1 MARQTTRAQFI
12 DYCKRR
18 LGHPVIDINVDDD
31 QVDDRVD
38 DALKFYQDYHY
49 DAVEK
54 IYLKHQI
61 TQQDRDRKYI
71 LIPDR
76 IIGVTGVLDFDGSSA
91 SVNMFDLR
99 YQLRL
104 HDLYDFTSVSYVPYT
119 ITMQHLR
126 TLNLLFSGSPQMRFH
141 RHKNRLMLDVN
152 WDGNLN
158 VGSYIIVE
166 CYGQINPDRI
176 ALSGTITLQGSTNTV
191 TGVASSFDAES
202 IKGDV
207 ITFVTANG
215 TYNSTIT
222 GIGANTNMNVST
234 TWTVT
239 ENVTSAYIESNPDV
253 WDDRVLKDLGT
264 AFIKRQWGENLKK
277 FGNIQMPGGVVLNGQ
292 QIYDEAVA
300 EIEKMRETFLS
311 YNTMPLDMIIG

>member
-215 TYNSTIT
+215 THNSTIT